1 MKELEGRDPNDM
13 VNITIQGESDEE
25 DWVYSKLEKLK
36 EYDPGYYYSFVQTR
50 VGFLCKISTHVR
62 NYHRA
67 DWNNQPKGKPDRAI
81 IVRIENQKKEFEIR
95 MKFDTFPRKGVE
107 F

>member
-50 VGFLCKISTHVR
+50 MGFLCKISTHVR
-62 NYHRA
+62 NCQRA
-67 DWNNQPKGKPDRAI
+67 AL
-81 IVRIENQKKEFEIR
+81 ENFDIQAKL
-95 MKFDTFPRKGVE
+95 KFPEHFKLK
-107 F
+107 

>member
-1 MKELEGRDPNDM
+1 MKNIVILIYND
-13 VNITIQGESDEE
+13 VDRERLREYIRNE
-25 DWVYSKLEKLK
+25 DIV
-36 EYDPGYYYSFVQTR
+36 V
-50 VGFLCKISTHVR
+50 VST
-62 NYHRA
+62 YHRA
-67 DWNNQPKGKPDRAI
+67 DWHNQPKGKPDRAI